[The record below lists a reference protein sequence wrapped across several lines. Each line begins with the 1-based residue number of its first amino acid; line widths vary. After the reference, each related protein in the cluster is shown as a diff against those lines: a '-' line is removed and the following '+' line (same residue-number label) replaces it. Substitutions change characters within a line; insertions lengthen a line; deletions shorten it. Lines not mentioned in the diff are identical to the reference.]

1 MSVNKKQNIQ
11 HSSTDET
18 RIVNAAKRHFRRFG
32 YGKTA
37 MHDIATACRM
47 SAANLYRFYP
57 GKLAI
62 ASAVVRSE
70 QGILLE
76 NCDQAVASAIPGV
89 ARQLVAL
96 LQAVIDGHR
105 RHLRQSPLLY
115 DLGLKV
121 SREDPA
127 MRRQF
132 LDEIEAR
139 ILALL
144 VGSRDC
150 DAATFNRMKDAAQLI
165 LVGSAPF
172 VLPWMMSREPFGDPR
187 PRVEPLVAALVSGL
201 GLDSP
206 ARPAVPRFG

>member
-1 MSVNKKQNIQ
+1 
-11 HSSTDET
+11 
-18 RIVNAAKRHFRRFG
+18 
-32 YGKTA
+32 

-70 QGILLE
+70 QRQLLE
-76 NCDQAVASAIPGV
+76 VCDAAVAAAGRGV
-89 ARQLVAL
+89 TDRLVAL
-96 LQAVIDGHR
+96 LLAVIDGHR
-105 RHLRQSPLLY
+105 RQLRQSELLF
-115 DLGLKV
+115 DLDLKV

-139 ILALL
+139 VLRIL
-144 VGSRDC
+144 VGAADC
-150 DAATFNRMKDAAQLI
+150 DPARFNRLKDEAQLI

-187 PRVEPLVAALVSGL
+187 PRVAPLVAALVGGL

-206 ARPAVPRFG
+206 SRAAIPRFG